1 MPKGRKPGADTSK
14 ATKAAKTPEAIQKQ
28 VESRKANVLLK
39 DVIYNHLK
47 ESLMKQDKS
56 GTEYYSRFLDKC
68 LDAAMKDPNG
78 RVGQTV
84 LNLIAKENAIEEL
97 DKIAENER
105 NKDID
110 FLHYK
115 LLKGL
120 FKEQRDLLM
129 DDTQHRKQIV
139 ICGRRA
145 GKTYSNARRLVWTC
159 IKPNSPCLYMN
170 LNFTNAINQMW
181 DEVQT
186 CIEEVGLR
194 VKSQSK
200 ADGTVVFTN
209 GSSITFRGNN
219 NKGEADKARGYKY
232 RLVII
237 DEIGHQV
244 NMNYLMDEVLR
255 PCMADFE
262 DSVLVCT
269 GTPPRVPHT
278 WAEKAWGDK
287 TFKNYHWTMWEN
299 PNMPNPDAFI
309 DDECASKGVTRESS
323 FIQREYYGIIGCYD
337 TEAQVFK
344 GRQTYIVP
352 LNLNELNF
360 TNICIGVDFGFS
372 DYNSCISLA
381 YNKNTRQAWVIRENK
396 FNHSDIS
403 TIVTVIKE
411 HDELAKQALMDK
423 GLEPEVDVF
432 CDNNE
437 KMIIAELKRN
447 YSVRAYPAWKHDK
460 SMAIEQLAEELR
472 TGRMVIPLHGAL
484 DDEMDSILYKR
495 DDGTDAILPE
505 LDEELGIHPDA
516 MMALLYASR
525 QYFHELGIEAGGE
538 SKEKQNDR

>member
-1 MPKGRKPGADTSK
+1 MPRGRKPGTDTSK
-14 ATKAAKTPEAIQKQ
+14 ATKAAHTPEALKKQ
-28 VESRKANVLLK
+28 SETKKVNVLLK
-39 DVIYNHLK
+39 DVIYNKLK
-47 ESLMKQDKS
+47 ESLLAQDKS
-56 GTEYYSRFLDKC
+56 GIEYYSRFLDKAM
-68 LDAAMKDPNG
+68 DEAMKDPSG
-78 RVGQTV
+78 KMGLLVF
-84 LNLIAKENAIEEL
+84 NLIAKENAIEEL
-97 DKIAENER
+97 DKIAEAER
-105 NKDID
+105 NKDVD

-120 FKEQRDLLM
+120 FLEQRNLLM
-129 DDTQHRKQIV
+129 DDSQYRKQIV

-181 DEVQT
+181 NEVQT

-200 ADGTVVFTN
+200 AEGTIAFTN

-255 PCMADFE
+255 PCMADYE

-278 WAEKAWGDK
+278 WAEKAWNDK
-287 TFKNYHWTMWEN
+287 TFKQYHWNMFNN
-299 PNMPNPDAFI
+299 PHMPNPDAFI

-352 LNLNELNF
+352 SALKELNF

-372 DYNSCISLA
+372 DYNSVISLA
-381 YNKNTRQAWVIRENK
+381 YNNTTRQAWVIRENK
-396 FNHSDIS
+396 FNHSDIT
-403 TIVTVIKE
+403 TIVNVIKE
-411 HDELAKQALMDK
+411 HDEAAKQALFEK
-423 GLEPEVDVF
+423 GLNPEVDVF

-437 KMIIAELKRN
+437 KSIIAELKRN
-447 YSVRAYPAWKHDK
+447 YGVRAYPAWKHDK
-460 SMAIEQLAEELR
+460 AMAIEQLAEELR

-495 DDGTDAILPE
+495 DEGTDAILPE

-538 SKEKQNDR
+538 SKEKKEGW

>member
-1 MPKGRKPGADTSK
+1 M
-14 ATKAAKTPEAIQKQ
+14 E
-28 VESRKANVLLK
+28 E
-39 DVIYNHLK
+39 
-47 ESLMKQDKS
+47 
-56 GTEYYSRFLDKC
+56 
-68 LDAAMKDPNG
+68 AMKDPSG
-78 RVGQTV
+78 KMGLLVF
-84 LNLIAKENAIEEL
+84 NLIAKENAIEEL
-97 DKIAENER
+97 DKIAEAER
-105 NKDID
+105 NKDVD

-120 FKEQRDLLM
+120 FQEQRNLLM
-129 DDTQHRKQIV
+129 DDSQYRKQIV

-159 IKPNSPCLYMN
+159 IKPNSPCLYIN

-181 DEVQT
+181 EEVQK

-200 ADGTVVFTN
+200 AEGTVSFTN

-219 NKGEADKARGYKY
+219 NKGEADKARGYSY

-237 DEIGHQV
+237 DEVGHQV

-255 PCMADFE
+255 PCMADYE

-278 WAEKAWGDK
+278 WAEKAWNDK
-287 TFKNYHWTMWEN
+287 TFKQYHWNMFNN
-299 PNMPNPDAFI
+299 PHMPNPDAFI

-344 GRQTYIVP
+344 GRQTYIIP
-352 LNLNELNF
+352 NELKELNF

-372 DYNSCISLA
+372 DYNSVISLA
-381 YNKNTRQAWVIRENK
+381 YNKNTRQAWIIRENK
-396 FNHSDIS
+396 FNHSDIT
-403 TIVTVIKE
+403 TIVNVIKE
-411 HDELAKQALMDK
+411 HDEMAKTALMEK
-423 GLEPEVDVF
+423 GLDPEVDVF

-437 KMIIAELKRN
+437 KSIIAELKRN
-447 YSVRAYPAWKHDK
+447 YGVRAYPAWKHDK
-460 SMAIEQLAEELR
+460 AMAIEQLAEELR

-495 DDGTDAILPE
+495 DEGTDAILPE

-538 SKEKQNDR
+538 SKEKKEGW

>member
-1 MPKGRKPGADTSK
+1 M
-14 ATKAAKTPEAIQKQ
+14 
-28 VESRKANVLLK
+28 LLK

-47 ESLMKQDKS
+47 ESLLKQDKS
-56 GTEYYSRFLDKC
+56 GMEYYSRFLDKA
-68 LDAAMKDPNG
+68 LEEAMKDPG
-78 RVGQTV
+78 GKVGTTV
-84 LNLIAKENAIEEL
+84 FNLIAKENAIEEL

-105 NKDID
+105 NKDVD

-129 DDTQHRKQIV
+129 DDAQYRKQIV

-181 DEVQT
+181 DEVQK

-278 WAEKAWGDK
+278 WAEKAWNDK
-287 TFKNYHWTMWEN
+287 TFKQYHWNMFNN
-299 PNMPNPDAFI
+299 PHMPNPDAFI

-323 FIQREYYGIIGCYD
+323 FIQREYFGVIGCYD

-344 GRQTYIVP
+344 GRTTYLVP
-352 LNLNELNF
+352 QSVTDLNY

-372 DYNSCISLA
+372 DYNSVISLA

-396 FNHSDIS
+396 FNHSDIT
-403 TIVTVIKE
+403 TIVNVIKE
-411 HDELAKQALMDK
+411 HDEAAKEALLQK
-423 GLEPEVDVF
+423 GLDPEVDVF

-437 KMIIAELKRN
+437 KSIIAELKRN
-447 YSVRAYPAWKHDK
+447 YGVRAYPAWKHDK
-460 SMAIEQLAEELR
+460 AMAIEQLAEELR
-472 TGRMVIPLHGAL
+472 TGRMLIPLHGAL

-505 LDEELGIHPDA
+505 LDEDLGIHPDA

-525 QYFHELGIEAGGE
+525 QYFHEVGLDTGGE
-538 SKEKQNDR
+538 SKEKKEGW